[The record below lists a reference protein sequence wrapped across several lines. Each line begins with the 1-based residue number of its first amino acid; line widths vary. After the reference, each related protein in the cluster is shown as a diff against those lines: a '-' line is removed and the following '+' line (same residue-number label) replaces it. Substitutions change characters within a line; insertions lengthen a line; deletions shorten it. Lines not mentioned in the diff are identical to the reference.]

1 MPPITNQQKR
11 DFTKKIDAFEKKLA
25 SLTKDD
31 IENVTTKQI
40 KIGNIT
46 YTREVSEEIE
56 NMVKAYDELYQLD
69 KATFT
74 QTGEHLNEDRQMKA
88 YYAACEKLG
97 MPFWNR
103 VLTGT
108 PEGLVKSKIANSQNA
123 VNSDDPKKAAESIN
137 DALHA
142 VRRTKNWKSLA
153 SEIEKLYHA
162 AENKF
167 GYTVFNGTRL
177 GFGQRLG
184 KMGFNLQMESFEKML
199 ESYDPNVPTDLEPF
213 AVKYEAVL
221 SSAQNDKGVYY
232 DKDRCDKAFQ
242 AAVGKLGMEFCKHL
256 SSVPQEFLNNE
267 IDSFTMA
274 VNVYDKSKNPEK
286 AQNLTARYL
295 DTVSL
300 ILKNDPSNKTSLVQ
314 RMYDAVKKKCGE
326 AAADR
331 IVEIAAASKK
341 LPDLVGSIEKKHK
354 EAKQNEQKKQAE
366 QESTADF
373 AWREK
378 WKKPMEVVYEQFF
391 DPALI
396 NRVLNARS
404 AADKKNQPI
413 LSSDEDL
420 AFLNGM
426 ATKANLLYN
435 FAHRDYLKPIDEA
448 VHSIYEDY
456 ALAREHYK
464 EEISSGD
471 VGSPLYQARLEAL
484 TACGAMG
491 VMASRFISVAKA
503 NSLGFENVKDV
514 DPMKTLRETLTVL
527 RDEMER
533 IPKSGNDTRLYTN
546 LDNAIRG
553 VIDNAGISLEE
564 LHTAAEQYFNARK
577 GVIFSPFTAAG
588 KQRLDIANRVIGFLD
603 VVKYKKLD
611 PMSKTKEDEPEVKA
625 KNEVKENAKTE
636 APKSQVKTEAPK
648 SQAKTEA
655 TKSQAK
661 TEATKSQAKTEATK
675 SQVKTEATK
684 SQAKTEEPKSQAKTE
699 APKSQAKTKA
709 TNLSETVYDKIH
721 DKCIELTRDK
731 KILTFD
737 QALAIDV
744 KADAGTFAQKD
755 YLNGL
760 LDKENELKDLA
771 QKYPDRDAFE
781 NALDGLLK
789 ELNNAPKTNAETAVN
804 VGYALETNEAAAQQT
819 TLT

>member
-25 SLTKDD
+25 SLTKYD

-40 KIGNIT
+40 KIGNIN
-46 YTREVSEEIE
+46 YNRVVSEEIE

-123 VNSDDPKKAAESIN
+123 VNSGDRKKAAESIN

-142 VRRTKNWKSLA
+142 VRRNKNWKSLA
-153 SEIEKLYHA
+153 PEIEKLYHA

-184 KMGFNLQMESFEKML
+184 KMGFDLQMESFEKML
-199 ESYDPNVPTDLEPF
+199 ESYDPNVHTDLEPF

-267 IDSFTMA
+267 IESFTMA

-286 AQNLTARYL
+286 AQNLTTRYL

-331 IVEIAAASKK
+331 IVEIAAASKE

-354 EAKQNEQKKQAE
+354 EAEQNEQKKQAE

-391 DPALI
+391 DPTLI
-396 NRVLNARS
+396 TRVLNASS
-404 AADKKNQPI
+404 AADKKDQPI

-420 AFLNGM
+420 AFLDGM

-435 FAHRDYLKPIDEA
+435 FAHRDHLKPIDEV
-448 VHSIYEDY
+448 VHSVYEDY
-456 ALAREHYK
+456 AMAREHYK

-484 TACGAMG
+484 AACGAMG

-503 NSLGFENVKDV
+503 NSLGFENVKGV

-546 LDNAIRG
+546 LRNALNG
-553 VIDNAGISLEE
+553 VVNNKNGASLEE

-611 PMSKTKEDEPEVKA
+611 PVSKTKEDEPEVKA
-625 KNEVKENAKTE
+625 KNEVKEN
-636 APKSQVKTEAPK
+636 VKTEA
-648 SQAKTEA
+648 
-655 TKSQAK
+655 
-661 TEATKSQAKTEATK
+661 
-675 SQVKTEATK
+675 
-684 SQAKTEEPKSQAKTE
+684 PKSQAKTE
-699 APKSQAKTKA
+699 APKSQAKTEAPKSQAKNEAPKSQVKNEAPKSQAKTKA
-709 TNLSETVYDKIH
+709 PNLSETVYDKIH
-721 DKCIELTRDK
+721 DKCVNLTRDK
-731 KILTFD
+731 NILTFD
-737 QALAIDV
+737 QAMAIDV

-771 QKYPDRDAFE
+771 QKYPEKEAFE

-789 ELNNAPKTNAETAVN
+789 ELNNAPKTNAETPVN
-804 VGYALETNEAAAQQT
+804 VGYALETNEAAAQQPNQVI
-819 TLT
+819 